1 MTPPP
6 VVVSVDLLEVF
17 IATAVVSPNV
27 RAHPLVHARRVKRQ
41 REAVAL
47 AVWGA
52 FRHPRRPGFAWTVT
66 NPTMP
71 KTLTL
76 TAHTARPLDSDNLA
90 MALKG
95 CRDGC
100 IDAGL
105 VQDDAEAARHAWR
118 YAQVVD
124 GRRGVTLRVEC
135 RPSPGPIGTEAS

>member
-1 MTPPP
+1 
-6 VVVSVDLLEVF
+6 
-17 IATAVVSPNV
+17 
-27 RAHPLVHARRVKRQ
+27 HPLVHARRVKRQ

-52 FRHPRRPGFAWTVT
+52 LRHPRRLGFACTWTI
-66 NPTMP
+66 PMPP

-76 TAHTARPLDSDNLA
+76 TAHTVRPLDSDNLA

-105 VQDDAEAARHAWR
+105 VQDDAEAAGHAWR
-118 YAQVVD
+118 YAQVID
-124 GRRGVTLRVEC
+124 GRRGVTLRVELA
-135 RPSPGPIGTEAS
+135 RPQSMAWTQAG